1 MEAVNRDKPAK
12 PTKYAKKVTQAHK
25 DKMVALRTTNHMTE
39 EQIAKQLDLT
49 RDTVHYHLSRLI
61 DKAALQDFTQNEP
74 DIIAWKKYKIIN
86 HLTDEKLKEA
96 KARDLTV
103 SYGILDDHERLQR
116 GLATEIHDVQ
126 IRALVASIPDKVDDA
141 IDI

>member
-1 MEAVNRDKPAK
+1 MGI
-12 PTKYAKKVTQAHK
+12 KKVTQAHK
-25 DKMVALRTTNHMTE
+25 DKMVALRLKNNMTE

-49 RDTVHYHLSRLI
+49 RDAVHYHLSRLI
-61 DKAALQDFTQNEP
+61 DKPELQDFKENEP

-86 HLTDEKLKEA
+86 NLTDEKLKEA

-126 IRALVASIPDKVDDA
+126 IRALVASIPDIKDSP
-141 IDI
+141 IDITPTEA